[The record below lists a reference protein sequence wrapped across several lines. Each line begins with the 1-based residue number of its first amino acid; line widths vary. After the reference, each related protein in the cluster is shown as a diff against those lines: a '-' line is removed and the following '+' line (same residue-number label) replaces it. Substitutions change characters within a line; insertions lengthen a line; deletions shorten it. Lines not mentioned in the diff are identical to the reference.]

1 MQEREIFDRKETV
14 LVVDDEDV
22 VRNLS
27 ERVLNQ
33 YGYYVVTAVD
43 GQQGL
48 DLYTEQKKDID
59 LVLLDMS
66 MPNMSGK
73 KVLEKMI
80 QIDPEVR
87 VIISS
92 GYSRQDICEETLSQS
107 KEFIHKPYDIKDLV
121 KMVRKVLDINPG

>member
-48 DLYTEQKKDID
+48 DVYTEQKKDID
-59 LVLLDMS
+59 IVLLDMS

-92 GYSRQDICEETLSQS
+92 GYSRQDICEEILLKS
-107 KEFIHKPYDIKDLV
+107 KEFIYKPYDIKDLV
-121 KMVRKVLDINPG
+121 KKVRRVLDINPG